1 MFLHNDCTVSKL
13 FQSVVKGDKLN
24 KFQPSL
30 FVGFSANKYIKE
42 FVKEIL
48 CEEDYHPF
56 KSFSGERGN
65 TFKGICGCDNC
76 EDINRNKL
84 ELDGN
89 ENIEEFRDK
98 IQEFSSKNRFELRFI
113 VCNRIER
120 LNKETLDTFLKT
132 LEEPKENVK
141 IIASAFEIRNIPKPI
156 LSRFHIYFMDEL
168 NKEEILYL
176 VENNEIY
183 KPYKNSIQN
192 MEYPIK
198 SIEEIIIIQR
208 FSFEENFKILFEG
221 NNIVEFENKFNN
233 MIQTFKDGGAYK
245 FEQIISEFLKY
256 YIYKVSKY
264 KMKKG
269 TFLFWVNNMIGVNFK
284 KLFEVINTDKKYMI
298 SVDEQLKNF
307 FRSCFI
313 VKNILEG

>member
-1 MFLHNDCTVSKL
+1 VSKL
-13 FQSVVKGDKLN
+13 FQSVIRDERLN

-30 FVGFSANKYIKE
+30 FVGHSAKKYIKE
-42 FVKEIL
+42 FVKEVL

-56 KSFSGERGN
+56 KSFSGERGD
-65 TFKGICGCDNC
+65 TFKGACGCDGC
-76 EDINRNKL
+76 EYSYENIL
-84 ELDGN
+84 ELNGN
-89 ENIEEFRDK
+89 EVIEEFRNRV
-98 IQEFSSKNRFELRFI
+98 QEFSRKNRYELRFI
-113 VCNRIER
+113 VCNNIER

-141 IIASAFEIRNIPKPI
+141 ILASAFEIKNIPRSI

-168 NKEEILYL
+168 NKEEILYI

-192 MEYPIK
+192 MEFPIR
-198 SIEEIIIIQR
+198 SIEEIIIIQK
-208 FSFEENFKILFEG
+208 FSFEENFKVLFEG

-233 MIQTFKDGGAYK
+233 MIQTFKDDNAYK

-269 TFLFWVNNMIGVNFK
+269 TFLFWVNNIIDVNFR

-313 VKNILEG
+313 VRSILGN